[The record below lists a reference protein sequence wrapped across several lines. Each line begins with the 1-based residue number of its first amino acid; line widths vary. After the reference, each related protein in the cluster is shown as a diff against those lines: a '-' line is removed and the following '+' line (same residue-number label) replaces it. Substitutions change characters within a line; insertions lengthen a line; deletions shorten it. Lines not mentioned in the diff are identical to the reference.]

1 MMRSVAAV
9 VLLVLTCA
17 ATGGAHAS
25 KLGTPTIYWISA
37 FILRLCSLLGSLTTA
52 PLTRCGLGLLIVIA
66 GLRGL
71 KGVPTDPTSS
81 QGSSI
86 MSGWKWS
93 PGYVSATLA
102 DAIAQVMQIKAQGKY
117 NRTLP
122 TIISPTFTPSPSPLK
137 TASKTFAY
145 TSIKL
150 NVEAAANALPSLS
163 PSPSPSSPPLL
174 ASTSVPTAVSGAAS
188 TNNAVSGATVTKTPL
203 ETVPTSGRKLL
214 GAPGLVGWDPGALF
228 QQVLS

>member
-1 MMRSVAAV
+1 
-9 VLLVLTCA
+9 
-17 ATGGAHAS
+17 
-25 KLGTPTIYWISA
+25 
-37 FILRLCSLLGSLTTA
+37 LLGSFDNGFFDTLR
-52 PLTRCGLGLLIVIA
+52 LDLLIVIA

-122 TIISPTFTPSPSPLK
+122 TIISPTFTPSPTPIK

-150 NVEAAANALPSLS
+150 NVEAAANAVPTLS
-163 PSPSPSSPPLL
+163 PSPSPSPLL
-174 ASTSVPTAVSGAAS
+174 AATSVPTAVSGAAS
-188 TNNAVSGATVTKTPL
+188 TNAAVSGAASTNAAVSGATVTKTPL

-214 GAPGLVGWDPGALF
+214 GMPGLTGWDPGALF